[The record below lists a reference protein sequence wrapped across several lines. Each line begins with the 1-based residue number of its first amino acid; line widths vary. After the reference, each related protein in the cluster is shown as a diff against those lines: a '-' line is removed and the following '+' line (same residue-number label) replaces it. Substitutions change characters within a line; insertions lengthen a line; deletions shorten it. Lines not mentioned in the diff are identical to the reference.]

1 MFFKSTASKVFALAS
16 LSLLIAPIAQAQFK
30 QPSIRPIRELS
41 WDYQAFAPSRPT
53 SGPQA
58 IWKRGSCNN
67 TVRVLVSNIGE
78 TIGPSGTVTLTVPE
92 PFYNPEGGDYPV
104 LTMDATYT
112 KSFKPIA
119 PGDHTW
125 IEFTNV
131 DFRSGLG
138 YELSSIVSPEDDE
151 NPSNNVRTVSHTI
164 NHACS

>member
-58 IWKRGSCNN
+58 IWKYGGCNN
-67 TVRVLVSNIGE
+67 TVKVLVSNIGE
-78 TIGPSGTVTLTVPE
+78 TIGPSGTVTLKKAHKISRFPYEFVE
-92 PFYNPEGGDYPV
+92 D
-104 LTMDATYT
+104 TYT
-112 KSFKPIA
+112 KSFKSIA

-131 DFRSGLG
+131 DFRRGLE

-151 NPSNNVRTVSHTI
+151 NPSNNVRTVSHTV